1 MANLIS
7 FEIRALQI
15 PMRVGFKHASAERKV
30 SESIWVEA
38 TRGAFTG
45 LGEGCPRSYVT
56 GETLDSTLTWA
67 KAAEAE
73 LAQVG
78 DLEDLESF
86 MRNNSESIDK
96 NLSAWCAMELAIL
109 DLLAKEAGVSVE
121 QLLGVAGTKS
131 SFQYTAVLSA
141 DDPAKFESTIT
152 KYLKYGFNDFKLK
165 AVANLDED
173 IQRISRIQN
182 HMSPRVKMLWPPMR
196 VVASM
201 YASRSPF
208 DFRLRIDG
216 NNAWAGREADI
227 RPLLEKSPIKIWA
240 IEEPFAPRDYENL
253 SKLSIEKDVS
263 IILDESLC
271 TIEDVREA
279 SALPGKW
286 VANLRVSKLGGLM
299 RSLEVVSF
307 LKKKGWEIIVG
318 AQVGETSVLS
328 RAALVVAQ
336 AAGANLTAQE
346 GAFGS
351 ILLEQDMATPEV
363 RFGFAGILKAD
374 RSLPGFGLNKV
385 DS

>member
-1 MANLIS
+1 
-7 FEIRALQI
+7 
-15 PMRVGFKHASAERKV
+15 
-30 SESIWVEA
+30 
-38 TRGAFTG
+38 
-45 LGEGCPRSYVT
+45 
-56 GETLDSTLTWA
+56 
-67 KAAEAE
+67 
-73 LAQVG
+73 
-78 DLEDLESF
+78 
-86 MRNNSESIDK
+86 
-96 NLSAWCAMELAIL
+96 
-109 DLLAKEAGVSVE
+109 
-121 QLLGVAGTKS
+121 
-131 SFQYTAVLSA
+131 
-141 DDPAKFESTIT
+141 
-152 KYLKYGFNDFKLK
+152 
-165 AVANLDED
+165 
-173 IQRISRIQN
+173 
-182 HMSPRVKMLWPPMR
+182 MR